1 LEQGLKVVK
10 IFKEHN
16 SKTCILD
23 DFSFYEARQKTI
35 LEKKA
40 KQQQSQKQVWE
51 GKTNDEK
58 PGTVD
63 STM

>member
-10 IFKEHN
+10 IFKEHH

-23 DFSFYEARQKTI
+23 DFSFYETRQKTI

-40 KQQQSQKQVWE
+40 KQQQSQKQARE
-51 GKTNDEK
+51 ENG
-58 PGTVD
+58 
-63 STM
+63 